1 MLVGEHASC
10 FTLFAAVAFQ
20 IGPVSLT
27 LCFWFNG
34 KGNHLILPIEA
45 KVQLTC
51 KRNTHKVSSFAAGK
65 KMESTTGTKKPSKEC
80 VHLFRGFF
88 SSGEDTCALK
98 TSKEH
103 QTRHYQFYQKVAIGQ
118 SRHPRYE
125 AGCH

>member
-65 KMESTTGTKKPSKEC
+65 KWNRRPAPKSHQKNVYIC
-80 VHLFRGFF
+80 FVVFF
-88 SSGEDTCALK
+88 LQAKIL
-98 TSKEH
+98 
-103 QTRHYQFYQKVAIGQ
+103 V
-118 SRHPRYE
+118 P
-125 AGCH
+125 